1 VYHQRVITSKC
12 KLVRH
17 SLALLSNYQ

>member
-12 KLVRH
+12 KLVRQ